1 MAGSVNL
8 QKLRV
13 QFEREVFNTNQFK
26 GLAQGIA
33 QRRANIAQEDMVEAF
48 EEHKVTQ
55 ELEAG
60 PDYSGPSIIHYFNSE
75 HDANLYSF
83 IGFRAGTDPVS
94 VLRELLKFPIKVQL
108 STRSNNTYYFKLL
121 VPTVED
127 IEKATPMPDDYVSGN
142 FSWARG
148 VEDGDL
154 FGIGEFLT
162 IKASSS
168 RSGGGIQVK
177 LDTPTGS
184 SIDKTPYITDILEAF
199 RVKLQEL
206 SN

>member
-1 MAGSVNL
+1 MAGVNL
-8 QKLRV
+8 NKLRV
-13 QFEREVFNTNQFK
+13 QFEREVFNTAQFK

-33 QRRANIAQEDMVEAF
+33 QRRANIAQNDMVGAF

-55 ELEAG
+55 ELAGGIDYAG
-60 PDYSGPSIIHYFNSE
+60 PSVISYFNSD
-75 HDANLYSF
+75 HNANLYSF
-83 IGFRAGTDPVS
+83 IGFKAGTDPVS

-108 STRSNNTYYFKLL
+108 ATRTKNTYYFKIL
-121 VPTVED
+121 VPTTED
-127 IEKATPMPDDYVSGN
+127 IEKATPMPDDYTSGN

-162 IKASSS
+162 IRASTS
-168 RSGGGIQVK
+168 RSGGGIQVELK
-177 LDTPTGS
+177 SPTGS
-184 SIDKTPYITDILEAF
+184 KIEKTPYITDILEAF

>member
-13 QFEREVFNTNQFK
+13 QFEREIFNTNQFK

-33 QRRANIAQEDMVEAF
+33 QRRVNIAQGDMVDAF
-48 EEHKVTQ
+48 ETHKVTE
-55 ELEAG
+55 ELAG
-60 PDYSGPSIIHYFNSE
+60 GIDYSGPSIISYFNSQQN
-75 HDANLYSF
+75 ANLYSF
-83 IGFRAGTDPVS
+83 IGFRKGTDPLE
-94 VLRELLKFPIKVQL
+94 VLRELLKFPIRVQL
-108 STRSNNTYYFKLL
+108 TTRANNAYYFKVL

-127 IEKATPMPDDYVSGN
+127 IEKAIPMPDDYVAGN

-148 VEDGDL
+148 IEDGDL

-162 IKASSS
+162 IRASTS
-168 RSGGGIQVK
+168 RSGGGIKVELK
-177 LDTPTGS
+177 SPTGS
-184 SIDKTPYITDILEAF
+184 TIQKTPYITEILEAF

-206 SN
+206 SS